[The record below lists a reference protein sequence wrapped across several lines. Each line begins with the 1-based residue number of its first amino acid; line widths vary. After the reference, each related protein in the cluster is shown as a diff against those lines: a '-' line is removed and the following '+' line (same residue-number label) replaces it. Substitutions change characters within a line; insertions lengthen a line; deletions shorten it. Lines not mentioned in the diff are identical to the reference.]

1 MIARKGA
8 RTVPAQKNGEG
19 QILIFFALMFMGLM
33 FAVGL
38 VLDGSFAWV
47 KQREAQNAADF
58 AAIAG
63 ANSLRAG
70 NISDAT
76 ILATITSVV
85 QKNGGGVQTAVY
97 TDLKGNPYTPAK
109 IVGSIGGSQSDLSSF
124 GGVQVVATRGWTPF
138 FPALWGGSTANAGAS
153 GTARFTS
160 SNSLCALCAIS
171 ETISPALSLTSG
183 TVVNVPQGSVVS
195 NDNANVLSGGK
206 LVLAD
211 PTATIHYSGVATV
224 SGNSTVTPAPVPQSK
239 PIDDPYK
246 NLLDPILPSGTPLP
260 DPNVKNSTQSI
271 LPGFYESLSVSG
283 PPSQSTVLN
292 LQPGT
297 YYVKGTEKNGTWTG
311 VDCGSNASITGT
323 GVTIILFNQAPFT
336 QGSGCTLN
344 LTAPTACP
352 VTAPATCPKDA
363 AWNLPTTA
371 IPYPGMLIYAVRTN
385 TAIIGLYSGSTT
397 TVDGSIYAMAGNL
410 TMKSGS
416 TSTTVM
422 KTMVVV
428 GTITFGSNVVVSI
441 AYDPSVNMPPFIPKN
456 TNVQL
461 VQ

>member
-8 RTVPAQKNGEG
+8 RTLPGRKNGEG

-63 ANSLRAG
+63 ADSLRAG
-70 NISDAT
+70 KTDADIHT
-76 ILATITSVV
+76 IITTVAGD
-85 QKNGGGVQTAVY
+85 NGGAVQTAVY
-97 TDLKGNPYTPAK
+97 TDLNGNPYTPAK
-109 IVGSIGGSQSDLSSF
+109 IVGSQSDLTSF
-124 GGVQVVATRGWTPF
+124 GGVQVVATRSWTPF
-138 FPALWGGSTANAGAS
+138 FPVLWGGSTANAGAS

-171 ETISPALSLTSG
+171 TTISPALSLTSG

-195 NDNANVLSGGK
+195 NDSANVLNGAS
-206 LVLAD
+206 LVLKD
-211 PTATIHYSGVATV
+211 PNATITYSGVATV
-224 SGNSTVTPAPVPQSK
+224 SGNSTTSPAPVTQSK

-292 LQPGT
+292 LEPGT
-297 YYVKGTEKNGTWTG
+297 YYVNGTEKNGTWTG

-352 VTAPATCPKDA
+352 VTAPLACPKDA
-363 AWNLPTTA
+363 AWNLPTPA

-385 TAIIGLYSGSTT
+385 TATIGLYSGSTT
-397 TVDGSIYAMAGNL
+397 TVDGSIYAMLGNL
-410 TMKSGS
+410 DMKSGS

-428 GTITFGSNVVVSI
+428 GTITFESNVVVSI
-441 AYDPSVNMPPFIPKN
+441 TYDPSVNMPPFMPKN

>member
-1 MIARKGA
+1 MPAR
-8 RTVPAQKNGEG
+8 KNGEG

-63 ANSLRAG
+63 ANGLRAG
-70 NISDAT
+70 NPNAT
-76 ILATITSVV
+76 VLDLAVLATITSVV
-85 QKNGGGVQTAVY
+85 QKNGGDVQTAEY
-97 TDLKGNPYTPAK
+97 TDLNGHPYTPAK
-109 IVGSIGGSQSDLSSF
+109 TVGDGSQSNLSSF
-124 GGVQVVATRGWTPF
+124 GGVKVVATRSWTPF
-138 FPALWGGSTANAGAS
+138 FPVLWGGSTANAGAS

-195 NDNANVLSGGK
+195 NDSANVLNGAS
-206 LVLAD
+206 LLLAD
-211 PTATIHYSGVATV
+211 PYATIHYSGVATV
-224 SGNSTVTPAPVPQSK
+224 SSNSTTSPAPVTQSK

-246 NLLDPILPSGTPLP
+246 LLTDPTLPSGTLLP

-271 LPGFYESLSVSG
+271 GPGFYESLSVSG

-297 YYVKGTEKNGTWTG
+297 YYVKGTVKNGTSTG

-323 GVTIILFNQAPFT
+323 GVTIILFNQAPIT

-344 LTAPTACP
+344 LTAPAACAIG
-352 VTAPATCPKDA
+352 T
-363 AWNLPTTA
+363 AWNSCATTA

-385 TAIIGLYSGSTT
+385 TATIGLYSGSTT
-397 TVDGSIYAMAGNL
+397 TLDGSIYAMAGNL
-410 TMKSGS
+410 TMQSGS
-416 TSTTVM
+416 TTTSVM

-428 GTITFGSNVVVSI
+428 GTITFLAGVKVSI
-441 AYDPSVNMPPFIPKN
+441 TYDPSVNMPPFMPKN